1 MRDWI
6 GSLFYTR
13 TWRSPSHTRSQGCT
27 VRGSQSVVS
36 APVAIV
42 SRHLAGN
49 EGHTGPLLPRH
60 IRRAY
65 QQLELADKGPPR
77 KQPRKRMTRV
87 QIPPKNIVD
96 RHNISS
102 SKGKKG
108 LIAVPA
114 CVGSLVEAKRCL

>member
-42 SRHLAGN
+42 CKQHHVIWLAM
-49 EGHTGPLLPRH
+49 
-60 IRRAY
+60 RAT
-65 QQLELADKGPPR
+65 QVHFCPGTSGAP
-77 KQPRKRMTRV
+77 TS
-87 QIPPKNIVD
+87 N
-96 RHNISS
+96 
-102 SKGKKG
+102 
-108 LIAVPA
+108 
-114 CVGSLVEAKRCL
+114 